1 MSKPETKPP
10 GTVILIGLI
19 AICLSTGL
27 RLRAQPPPGGPEEQD
42 SFTLKIPVNLV
53 LVPVSVRD
61 SLDQPLYGLEKEDFR
76 VFEENV
82 LQRLTYFSSDPL
94 PLSCVLLIDRTL
106 NSQAQSKLEATLLA
120 LIESFSAFDELAVF
134 KFDHTP
140 DKLLDF
146 TLDKNKVLEAL
157 RNRISWV
164 PLSPGVTSGP
174 FSRKTTLGGI
184 ELDNAR
190 GTVQPPKTWNTHIHD
205 AMFAAVQ
212 ALRRR
217 RSRERRKMILVIS
230 EGRNAPGNRN
240 SYEDTLEALLRA
252 EIMVYGITPVRSVL
266 TGGAMAKY
274 ANATGGEVLSPL
286 KSDRLARAYPII
298 TRSARN
304 QYVLGY
310 IPNTSPERVS
320 FRRFRVYVESNRIRN
335 LKVRSRK
342 GYFAVPS
349 F

>member
-1 MSKPETKPP
+1 MLKLQTYPLKLVIFSYLIVLCLLM
-10 GTVILIGLI
+10 GTPLL
-19 AICLSTGL
+19 
-27 RLRAQPPPGGPEEQD
+27 AQPPRDSGPEQD

-61 SLDQPLYGLEKEDFR
+61 SNDQPLYGLEKEDFR
-76 VFEENV
+76 VFEEGV
-82 LQRLTYFSSDPL
+82 LQKLTYFSSDPL
-94 PLSCVLLIDRTL
+94 PLSAVLLFDRTL
-106 NSQAQSKLEATLLA
+106 NSLAQSKLESTLLA
-120 LIESFSAFDELAVF
+120 LIESFSAFDEVAVF

-146 TLDKNKVLEAL
+146 TLDKNKVLKTL
-157 RNRISWV
+157 RNKISWK
-164 PLSPGVTSGP
+164 PHSPGITSGP

-190 GTVQPPKTWNTHIHD
+190 GTVQPSKTRNTHIHD
-205 AMFAAVQ
+205 AVFAAVQ

-217 RSRERRKMILVIS
+217 RSGERRKMILIIS
-230 EGRNAPGNRN
+230 ESRNAPGNRN

-252 EIMVYGITPVRSVL
+252 EIIVYGITPMRSVL
-266 TGGAMAKY
+266 TGGAVAKY
-274 ANATGGEVLSPL
+274 AKATGGEVLFPV
-286 KSDRLARAYPII
+286 KSDRLARTYPII
-298 TRSARN
+298 TGSARN

-310 IPNTSPERVS
+310 IPNTTPDMVS
-320 FRRFRVYVESNRIRN
+320 FRRIRVHVESNRIKN

-342 GYFAVPS
+342 GYYAVPS

>member
-1 MSKPETKPP
+1 MLKPQTHPP
-10 GTVILIGLI
+10 GLVIFCCLI
-19 AICLSTGL
+19 AFCLSTGPQL
-27 RLRAQPPPGGPEEQD
+27 PAQSPVGGGAEQD
-42 SFTLKIPVNLV
+42 AFTLKIPVNLV

-61 SLDQPLYGLEKEDFR
+61 GNDQPLYGLEKEDFR
-76 VFEENV
+76 VFEEDV

-94 PLSCVLLIDRTL
+94 PLSAVLLIDRTL
-106 NSQAQSKLEATLLA
+106 NTQAQLRLESTLLA
-120 LIESFSAFDELAVF
+120 LIESFSAFDEIAIM

-146 TLDKNKVLEAL
+146 TLDKRKVLEAL
-157 RNRISWV
+157 RNRINWE
-164 PLSPGVTSGP
+164 PLSPGMTSGP

-190 GTVQPPKTWNTHIHD
+190 GRVQPPKTWNTHIHD
-205 AMFAAVQ
+205 AVFAAVQ

-217 RSRERRKMILVIS
+217 RSRERRKMILIIS

-240 SYEDTLEALLRA
+240 SYEDTLAALLRA
-252 EIMVYGITPVRSVL
+252 EIVVYGITPVRSVL
-266 TGGAMAKY
+266 TGGAVAKY
-274 ANATGGEVLSPL
+274 ANATGGEILFPV
-286 KSDRLARAYPII
+286 KSDRLARIYPII

-310 IPNTSPERVS
+310 IPNTLPNTVS
-320 FRRFRVYVESNRIRN
+320 FRRIRVYVESNRIKN
-335 LKVRSRK
+335 LKVKSRK
-342 GYFAVPS
+342 GYYAVPS

>member
-1 MSKPETKPP
+1 MPKPQTRSPELAI
-10 GTVILIGLI
+10 VACLI
-19 AICLSTGL
+19 ALCLSTGP
-27 RLRAQPPPGGPEEQD
+27 RLLAQSSEGGGTGED
-42 SFTLKIPVNLV
+42 AFTLRIPVNLV

-61 SLDQPLYGLEKEDFR
+61 SNDQPLYGLEREDFR
-76 VFEENV
+76 VFEEEV

-94 PLSCVLLIDRTL
+94 PLSAVLLIDRTL
-106 NSQAQSKLEATLLA
+106 NSQAQSRLESTLLA
-120 LIESFSAFDELAVF
+120 LIESFSAFDEVAVF

-146 TLDKNKVLEAL
+146 TLDKRKVLEAL
-157 RNRISWV
+157 RSRINWE
-164 PLSPGVTSGP
+164 PHSPGLTSGP
-174 FSRKTTLGGI
+174 FSGKTTLGGI

-190 GTVQPPKTWNTHIHD
+190 GRVQPSKTWNTHIHD
-205 AMFAAVQ
+205 AVFAAVQ

-217 RSRERRKMILVIS
+217 RSRERRKMILIIS

-252 EIMVYGITPVRSVL
+252 EIAVYGITPVRSVL
-266 TGGAMAKY
+266 TGGSVAKY
-274 ANATGGEVLSPL
+274 ANATGGEMLFPF
-286 KSDRLARAYPII
+286 KTDRLARTYPII

-310 IPNTSPERVS
+310 IPNTLPDTVS
-320 FRRFRVYVESNRIRN
+320 FRRIRVYVESNRIKN
-335 LKVRSRK
+335 LKVKSRK
-342 GYFAVPS
+342 GYYAVPS

>member
-1 MSKPETKPP
+1 MLKPP
-10 GTVILIGLI
+10 TQPKGLVVLGCLI
-19 AICLSTGL
+19 AFCLSTGPL
-27 RLRAQPPPGGPEEQD
+27 LPAQSPAGGGTGQD
-42 SFTLKIPVNLV
+42 SFTLRVPVNLV

-61 SLDQPLYGLEKEDFR
+61 SNDQPLYGLEREDFR
-76 VFEENV
+76 VFEEDV

-94 PLSCVLLIDRTL
+94 PLSAVLLIDRTL
-106 NSQAQSKLEATLLA
+106 NAQAQSRLESTMLA
-120 LIESFSAFDELAVF
+120 LIESFSAFDEVAVF

-146 TLDKNKVLEAL
+146 TLDKRKVLEAL
-157 RNRISWV
+157 RNRISWE
-164 PLSPGVTSGP
+164 PHAPGITSGP
-174 FSRKTTLGGI
+174 FSGKTTLGGI

-205 AMFAAVQ
+205 AVFAAVQ

-217 RSRERRKMILVIS
+217 RSRERRKMILIIS

-240 SYEDTLEALLRA
+240 TYQDTLEALLRA
-252 EIMVYGITPVRSVL
+252 EIVVYGITPVRSVL
-266 TGGAMAKY
+266 TGGAVAKY
-274 ANATGGEVLSPL
+274 ANATGGEMLFPF
-286 KSDRLARAYPII
+286 KADRLARTYPII

-310 IPNTSPERVS
+310 IPNTLPDTVS
-320 FRRFRVYVESNRIRN
+320 FRKIRVYVESNRIRN
-335 LKVRSRK
+335 IKVKSRK
-342 GYFAVPS
+342 GYYAVPS

>member
-1 MSKPETKPP
+1 MLKPP
-10 GTVILIGLI
+10 TQPKGLVVLGCLI
-19 AICLSTGL
+19 ALCLSTGPL
-27 RLRAQPPPGGPEEQD
+27 LPAQSPAGGRTGQD
-42 SFTLKIPVNLV
+42 SFTLRVPVNLV

-61 SLDQPLYGLEKEDFR
+61 SNDQPLYGLEREDFR
-76 VFEENV
+76 VFEEDV

-94 PLSCVLLIDRTL
+94 PLSAVLLIDRTL
-106 NSQAQSKLEATLLA
+106 NAQAQSRLESTMLA
-120 LIESFSAFDELAVF
+120 LIESFSAFDEVAVF

-146 TLDKNKVLEAL
+146 TLDKRKVLEAL
-157 RNRISWV
+157 RNRISWE
-164 PLSPGVTSGP
+164 PQAPGMTSGP
-174 FSRKTTLGGI
+174 FSGKTTLGGI

-205 AMFAAVQ
+205 AVFAAVQ

-217 RSRERRKMILVIS
+217 RSRERRKMILIIS

-240 SYEDTLEALLRA
+240 SYQDTLEALLRA
-252 EIMVYGITPVRSVL
+252 EIVVYGITPVRSVL
-266 TGGAMAKY
+266 TGGAVAKY
-274 ANATGGEVLSPL
+274 ANATGGEMLFPF
-286 KSDRLARAYPII
+286 KADRLARTYPII

-310 IPNTSPERVS
+310 IPNTLPDTVS
-320 FRRFRVYVESNRIRN
+320 FRRIRVYVESNRIKN
-335 LKVRSRK
+335 IKVKSRK
-342 GYFAVPS
+342 GYYAVPS